1 MPATKEE
8 LKTKKGIIYQF
19 INLVNGKCYIGQ
31 SRRTFVKRYKHN
43 WVKNVDNEPLKRA
56 IKKYGR
62 KNFLIEILEHSLS
75 PKELDER
82 EEFFI
87 RKFDSMVPHGYNL
100 HSGGTNHKM
109 CERVRREYVKRQRKQ
124 HSGNYVLM
132 RDGRLYHFC
141 ILRQFAR
148 KHNLHL
154 SGLMAVLKGKCR
166 TCRGFHLPETDVR
179 FKRSTDKIRY
189 IVDGSGKIH
198 KVYNIFRFAKQH
210 GLSAD
215 CLAKVFARETVVHK
229 GFHLVDPPIKKPRKP
244 HRQKNFSKI
253 ILIKDGCEL
262 VVPDIY
268 RAKFVK
274 ETKIDLYSLLC
285 GRSKISKG
293 YILHKAFDMNGTEIS
308 FNA

>member
-1 MPATKEE
+1 MFT
-8 LKTKKGIIYQF
+8 
-19 INLVNGKCYIGQ
+19 NLVNGKRYIGQ

-43 WVKNVDNEPLKRA
+43 WVKNVDNEPLRRA
-56 IKKYGR
+56 INKYGR
-62 KNFLIEILEHSLS
+62 KNFMIDILEHSLS

-100 HSGGTNHKM
+100 HSGGTNHQM

-124 HSGNYVLM
+124 HSKNYVLM
-132 RDGRLYHFC
+132 KNGKLYHFS

-154 SGLMAVLKGKCR
+154 SGLMAVLKGKGR

-189 IVDGSGKIH
+189 IVDGEGNIH
-198 KVYNIFRFAKQH
+198 EVYNIFRFSKQH

-215 CLAKVFARETVVHK
+215 CLAKVFARETIVHK
-229 GFHLVDPPIKKPRKP
+229 GFHLIDPPKKGPRKP
-244 HRQKNFSKI
+244 TRQKTFSKI
-253 ILIKDGCEL
+253 VLMKNGQEFT
-262 VVPDIY
+262 VPDTY
-268 RAKFVK
+268 RSKFVK
-274 ETKIDLYSLLC
+274 ETRIDLYSLLC
-285 GRSKISKG
+285 GRRKVSMGYTLYKI
-293 YILHKAFDMNGTEIS
+293 FDIDGKEIIKQE
-308 FNA
+308 